1 MDLPPAVSASSSS
14 AAHFL
19 QLSTSTAVGH
29 NSSSSSS
36 TSSLAGLGGQ
46 TGPRTQPAVRSSTSA
61 LGSAPPSLQAPI
73 TSSEKCAHKDVTRC
87 SLHRGECCSC
97 GDNRPHEQY
106 YERYVDGS
114 LVLDAPR
121 WAHYCSACRDYWDRL
136 NASVP
141 SYRDNQPRLTAW
153 DLFHDFGYSNPPPN
167 PAAVASAPHPNF
179 AHSNST
185 SRHSLT
191 SPAVPVIT
199 PEDGFPQSYAVFQHM
214 SPNFSNEYHPVV
226 AQHIRT
232 WGELET
238 RIADEP
244 RYSPGFQSLLRQYYT
259 ARYKAK
265 RMTELDRQSRG
276 GSLSVQ
282 ARDEYFQLL
291 NTPGPFDMPI
301 SSGSGSGSSGN
312 GRNESSSSGG
322 GNSSASGGV
331 GGSSIGGSSGGIGG
345 GGGGS
350 STRHSLHLH
359 QPHQPHQ
366 PHLSQQPHQLHQ
378 SHQSHQPQ
386 YQHQHQHSHPNL
398 GQIGISFGRAATFSS
413 FLQSASTAQT
423 ASNTAPHTTGAS
435 RNQGNN
441 MSHQPPSS
449 TSTSTAAGEHRS
461 TLSTG
466 TFTGVAARSTSATSQ
481 VSPPRSSHRRRG
493 NTPVDS
499 MPTARINSQPENASR
514 PAPVIDRE
522 RERDRDRETG
532 RITAGTSPYAAAA
545 AAATAS
551 NQVDRHQT
559 LGPPTPRHSS
569 TAPAI
574 GTSSAAAASSS
585 PSSSASPHSI
595 PPSPFFPPQTYHAPP
610 NEIPEISDYHHSHSY
625 NSASNP
631 TSFVR
636 SRRIRPNRD
645 RRRRRIS
652 PVTPD
657 IETERSA
664 ADRRRQLRERNESE
678 WENQRPLSISSPG
691 GSNTNRTG
699 VDSTVVD
706 AVMSDLPS
714 SQNSDTSNRSSNSAS
729 EPGRASENEPSVH
742 NPLRHRPYFNIPP
755 TSEPWNT
762 SLLPGESSRNQ
773 LNDPSVTT
781 PYRRDGS
788 SNPSASTPQNT
799 MSGSPITSIAPF
811 VFPAN
816 RRTLRPTLLDQTTSS
831 PTQSPP
837 ESSMARNGLTSPA
850 NRLPPNFLPSLP
862 HLPAP
867 RFSPPR
873 TLTRPRGGSISNNS
887 NNNTNTDHNRQNSN
901 GSDGF
906 PARRRERIN
915 PSAQP
920 LGGRTDAERE
930 DYESPT
936 RSVFTELV
944 ETNRQ
949 AEITRRRFRELEAEQ
964 RELLRSPPMPG
975 SDGDSMRRLQE
986 HRQQRNYELL
996 QRANLQRQMQQ
1007 NQVDLPG
1014 GSRPQPVGPQ
1024 GWYANWPGASQSA
1037 SNGNNAHARSPDHAS
1052 ALSFT
1057 VVAEDEPSSA
1067 SEADYEDL
1075 IPLDNALND
1084 DEQLFATL
1092 VGGYLSGVPHESV
1105 NRRRARLRGQLGL
1118 SPDDVGHL
1126 PGSQPSNRAPENDMR
1141 ERFPSRADRARRM
1154 RDRDIETRYRHN
1166 EAIRDIANLVTGAR
1180 ESGVMGFPHRW
1191 SRESG
1196 SGSNSNGRNTNNN
1209 NSQTTRTL
1217 DNPERPDNMKEE
1229 DLKIMVDCKVCY
1241 GQIADMV
1248 LLPCAHLVLCQ
1259 WCADTVAPAAPN
1271 RPEGMVAPRSNCPV
1285 CRARVERKIKVFR
1298 C

>member
-1 MDLPPAVSASSSS
+1 MDLPPAVSASASSS
-14 AAHFL
+14 TAHFL
-19 QLSTSTAVGH
+19 QPSTSTAAGH
-29 NSSSSSS
+29 NSTSTSSS
-36 TSSLAGLGGQ
+36 SSLAGLGGQ
-46 TGPRTQPAVRSSTSA
+46 IGSRTQPAVRSSTSA

-106 YERYVDGS
+106 YERYDDGS

-121 WAHYCSACRDYWDRL
+121 WAHYCSACREYWDRL

-153 DLFHDFGYSNPPPN
+153 DLFHDFGYSNLPLN
-167 PAAVASAPHPNF
+167 TTAAAAVSHPNF
-179 AHSNST
+179 PQSEST
-185 SRHSLT
+185 TRHSLT
-191 SPAVPVIT
+191 SPVVPLVT
-199 PEDGFPQSYAVFQHM
+199 PEDGFPPSYALFQHM

-244 RYSPGFQSLLRQYYT
+244 RYSPEFESLLRQYYT

-301 SSGSGSGSSGN
+301 SSGSGNGNSGH

-322 GNSSASGGV
+322 GNGGAGV
-331 GGSSIGGSSGGIGG
+331 GGVGG

-350 STRHSLHLH
+350 STGHSLHLH
-359 QPHQPHQ
+359 LQPQLQPQPHQPHQ
-366 PHLSQQPHQLHQ
+366 PHQHHQPHYQQ
-378 SHQSHQPQ
+378 QYQPQ
-386 YQHQHQHSHPNL
+386 PHHQHPNL
-398 GQIGISFGRAATFSS
+398 GQIGISFGRAATFGS
-413 FLQSASTAQT
+413 FLQSASAAQT
-423 ASNTAPHTTGAS
+423 ASHSSPHTIGTPRS
-435 RNQGNN
+435 QGIT

-449 TSTSTAAGEHRS
+449 STSAATGEHRPALGS
-461 TLSTG
+461 G
-466 TFTGVAARSTSATSQ
+466 IFTNAAVRSTSATSQ
-481 VSPPRSSHRRRG
+481 VSPHRSSHRRRG
-493 NTPVDS
+493 STPADS
-499 MPTARINSQPENASR
+499 MPTTRLNSQPDNASR

-532 RITAGTSPYAAAA
+532 RITA
-545 AAATAS
+545 
-551 NQVDRHQT
+551 
-559 LGPPTPRHSS
+559 
-569 TAPAI
+569 
-574 GTSSAAAASSS
+574 
-585 PSSSASPHSI
+585 
-595 PPSPFFPPQTYHAPP
+595 
-610 NEIPEISDYHHSHSY
+610 
-625 NSASNP
+625 
-631 TSFVR
+631 
-636 SRRIRPNRD
+636 
-645 RRRRRIS
+645 
-652 PVTPD
+652 
-657 IETERSA
+657 

-678 WENQRPLSISSPG
+678 WESQRPLSISSPG
-691 GSNTNRTG
+691 GTNNTNRAS

-714 SQNSDTSNRSSNSAS
+714 SQNSDTSNRTSNSAS
-729 EPGRASENEPSVH
+729 EPGRASETEPPAH
-742 NPLRHRPYFNIPP
+742 NSLRHRPYFNIPP

-773 LNDPSVTT
+773 LNESSVIT

-788 SNPSASTPQNT
+788 SNPSTSTPQNT

-811 VFPAN
+811 VVSAN
-816 RRTLRPTLLDQTTSS
+816 RRTLRPTLLDQTTS
-831 PTQSPP
+831 PPVQSPP
-837 ESSMARNGLTSPA
+837 ESSTTRNGLTSPA
-850 NRLPPNFLPSLP
+850 NRLPPSFLPSLP

-873 TLTRPRGGSISNNS
+873 TLSRPRGGSISNNS
-887 NNNTNTDHNRQNSN
+887 NANNNANHNRQNSN
-901 GSDGF
+901 GSDGLF
-906 PARRRERIN
+906 PARRRERVN
-915 PSAQP
+915 PLTQP
-920 LGGRTDAERE
+920 MTARTDGERE
-930 DYESPT
+930 DYEIPT
-936 RSVFTELV
+936 RNMITEHI
-944 ETNRQ
+944 EHQRQ

-975 SDGDSMRRLQE
+975 NDGDSMRRLQE

-996 QRANLQRQMQQ
+996 QRTNLQRQMQQ
-1007 NQVDLPG
+1007 NQTDLPS
-1014 GSRPQPVGPQ
+1014 SRSHPGGPQ
-1024 GWYANWPGASQSA
+1024 GWYTSWPGPSQSTP
-1037 SNGNNAHARSPDHAS
+1037 NGNNAHVRSPDHAS
-1052 ALSFT
+1052 ALSFS

-1075 IPLDNALND
+1075 IPLENALGE

-1092 VGGYLSGVPHESV
+1092 VDGYLSRVPHESV

-1126 PGSQPSNRAPENDMR
+1126 PGSQSSNRAPENDMR
-1141 ERFPSRADRARRM
+1141 ERFPSRVDRARRM
-1154 RDRDIETRYRHN
+1154 RDRDVETRYRHS
-1166 EAIRDIANLVTGAR
+1166 ETIRDIANLVTGAR
-1180 ESGVMGFPHRW
+1180 ENMGFPHRW
-1191 SRESG
+1191 NRESG

-1209 NSQTTRTL
+1209 SSQTTRSL
-1217 DNPERPDNMKEE
+1217 DNPERPENMKEE
-1229 DLKIMVDCKVCY
+1229 DLKIMADCKVCY

-1248 LLPCAHLVLCQ
+1248 LLPCNHLVLCQ
-1259 WCADTVAPAAPN
+1259 WCAETVAPAVPN

>member
-1 MDLPPAVSASSSS
+1 MDLPPAVSASSS

-29 NSSSSSS
+29 NSSSSSSS

-73 TSSEKCAHKDVTRC
+73 TPSEKCAHKDVTRC

-153 DLFHDFGYSNPPPN
+153 DLFHDFGYSNLPPN
-167 PAAVASAPHPNF
+167 PAAVASASHPNF

-191 SPAVPVIT
+191 SPAVPVVT

-232 WGELET
+232 WGELEA

-312 GRNESSSSGG
+312 GRNEST
-322 GNSSASGGV
+322 
-331 GGSSIGGSSGGIGG
+331 GI
-345 GGGGS
+345 
-350 STRHSLHLH
+350 
-359 QPHQPHQ
+359 
-366 PHLSQQPHQLHQ
+366 
-378 SHQSHQPQ
+378 
-386 YQHQHQHSHPNL
+386 
-398 GQIGISFGRAATFSS
+398 
-413 FLQSASTAQT
+413 
-423 ASNTAPHTTGAS
+423 
-435 RNQGNN
+435 
-441 MSHQPPSS
+441 
-449 TSTSTAAGEHRS
+449 
-461 TLSTG
+461 
-466 TFTGVAARSTSATSQ
+466 FTGVAARSTSTTSQ

-493 NTPVDS
+493 STPVDS
-499 MPTARINSQPENASR
+499 MPTARISQPENASR

-532 RITAGTSPYAAAA
+532 RIT
-545 AAATAS
+545 
-551 NQVDRHQT
+551 
-559 LGPPTPRHSS
+559 
-569 TAPAI
+569 
-574 GTSSAAAASSS
+574 
-585 PSSSASPHSI
+585 
-595 PPSPFFPPQTYHAPP
+595 
-610 NEIPEISDYHHSHSY
+610 
-625 NSASNP
+625 
-631 TSFVR
+631 
-636 SRRIRPNRD
+636 
-645 RRRRRIS
+645 
-652 PVTPD
+652 
-657 IETERSA
+657 A

-691 GSNTNRTG
+691 GSNTNRTS

-729 EPGRASENEPSVH
+729 EPGRASENEPSAH

-773 LNDPSVTT
+773 PNDPSVTT

-816 RRTLRPTLLDQTTSS
+816 RRTLRPTLLDQTTTS

-887 NNNTNTDHNRQNSN
+887 NNNTNTNHNRQNSN

-906 PARRRERIN
+906 SARRRERIN
-915 PSAQP
+915 PSAP
-920 LGGRTDAERE
+920 LLGGRTDAERE

-936 RSVFTELV
+936 RSVFTDLV

-1024 GWYANWPGASQSA
+1024 GWYTNWPGPSQSA
-1037 SNGNNAHARSPDHAS
+1037 SNGNSAHARSPDHAS

-1126 PGSQPSNRAPENDMR
+1126 PGSQQSNRAPENDMR

-1209 NSQTTRTL
+1209 SSQTTRTL

-1271 RPEGMVAPRSNCPV
+1271 RPEGIVAPRSNCPV

>member
-532 RITAGTSPYAAAA
+532 RIT
-545 AAATAS
+545 
-551 NQVDRHQT
+551 
-559 LGPPTPRHSS
+559 
-569 TAPAI
+569 
-574 GTSSAAAASSS
+574 
-585 PSSSASPHSI
+585 
-595 PPSPFFPPQTYHAPP
+595 
-610 NEIPEISDYHHSHSY
+610 
-625 NSASNP
+625 
-631 TSFVR
+631 
-636 SRRIRPNRD
+636 
-645 RRRRRIS
+645 
-652 PVTPD
+652 
-657 IETERSA
+657 A

>member
-19 QLSTSTAVGH
+19 QLSASTAVGH

-36 TSSLAGLGGQ
+36 TSSSAGLGGQ

-153 DLFHDFGYSNPPPN
+153 DLFHDFGHSNPPPN
-167 PAAVASAPHPNF
+167 PAAVASASHPNF

-312 GRNESSSSGG
+312 GRNESSSS
-322 GNSSASGGV
+322 SGAG
-331 GGSSIGGSSGGIGG
+331 
-345 GGGGS
+345 
-350 STRHSLHLH
+350 T
-359 QPHQPHQ
+359 
-366 PHLSQQPHQLHQ
+366 
-378 SHQSHQPQ
+378 
-386 YQHQHQHSHPNL
+386 
-398 GQIGISFGRAATFSS
+398 
-413 FLQSASTAQT
+413 
-423 ASNTAPHTTGAS
+423 S

-461 TLSTG
+461 TLGTG
-466 TFTGVAARSTSATSQ
+466 IFTGVAARSTSATSQ

-493 NTPVDS
+493 STPVDS
-499 MPTARINSQPENASR
+499 MPTTRINSQPENASR
-514 PAPVIDRE
+514 PAPAIDRE

-532 RITAGTSPYAAAA
+532 RIT
-545 AAATAS
+545 
-551 NQVDRHQT
+551 
-559 LGPPTPRHSS
+559 
-569 TAPAI
+569 
-574 GTSSAAAASSS
+574 
-585 PSSSASPHSI
+585 
-595 PPSPFFPPQTYHAPP
+595 
-610 NEIPEISDYHHSHSY
+610 
-625 NSASNP
+625 
-631 TSFVR
+631 
-636 SRRIRPNRD
+636 
-645 RRRRRIS
+645 
-652 PVTPD
+652 
-657 IETERSA
+657 A

-691 GSNTNRTG
+691 GSNTNRTS

-887 NNNTNTDHNRQNSN
+887 NNNTNTNHNRQNSN

-1209 NSQTTRTL
+1209 SSQTTRTL

>member
-36 TSSLAGLGGQ
+36 TSSLADLGGQ

-167 PAAVASAPHPNF
+167 PAAVASASHPNF

-191 SPAVPVIT
+191 SPTVPVIT

-322 GNSSASGGV
+322 G
-331 GGSSIGGSSGGIGG
+331 
-345 GGGGS
+345 
-350 STRHSLHLH
+350 
-359 QPHQPHQ
+359 
-366 PHLSQQPHQLHQ
+366 
-378 SHQSHQPQ
+378 
-386 YQHQHQHSHPNL
+386 
-398 GQIGISFGRAATFSS
+398 
-413 FLQSASTAQT
+413 
-423 ASNTAPHTTGAS
+423 
-435 RNQGNN
+435 
-441 MSHQPPSS
+441 
-449 TSTSTAAGEHRS
+449 EHRS
-461 TLSTG
+461 ALGTG
-466 TFTGVAARSTSATSQ
+466 IFTGVAARSTSATSQ

-532 RITAGTSPYAAAA
+532 RITA
-545 AAATAS
+545 
-551 NQVDRHQT
+551 
-559 LGPPTPRHSS
+559 
-569 TAPAI
+569 
-574 GTSSAAAASSS
+574 
-585 PSSSASPHSI
+585 
-595 PPSPFFPPQTYHAPP
+595 
-610 NEIPEISDYHHSHSY
+610 
-625 NSASNP
+625 
-631 TSFVR
+631 
-636 SRRIRPNRD
+636 
-645 RRRRRIS
+645 
-652 PVTPD
+652 
-657 IETERSA
+657 

-678 WENQRPLSISSPG
+678 WESQRPLSISSPG
-691 GSNTNRTG
+691 GSNTNRTS

-729 EPGRASENEPSVH
+729 EPGRASENEPFVH
-742 NPLRHRPYFNIPP
+742 NHLRHRSYFNIPP

-837 ESSMARNGLTSPA
+837 ESSMARNGLASPA

-887 NNNTNTDHNRQNSN
+887 NNNTNTNHSRQNSN

-1209 NSQTTRTL
+1209 SSQTTRTL

>member
-1 MDLPPAVSASSSS
+1 MSAQKFPTIPAAVYRRIEYFEEHKEVVEFVGMDLPPAVSASSSS

-398 GQIGISFGRAATFSS
+398 GQIGISFGRAATFGS

-532 RITAGTSPYAAAA
+532 RIT
-545 AAATAS
+545 
-551 NQVDRHQT
+551 
-559 LGPPTPRHSS
+559 
-569 TAPAI
+569 
-574 GTSSAAAASSS
+574 
-585 PSSSASPHSI
+585 
-595 PPSPFFPPQTYHAPP
+595 
-610 NEIPEISDYHHSHSY
+610 
-625 NSASNP
+625 
-631 TSFVR
+631 
-636 SRRIRPNRD
+636 
-645 RRRRRIS
+645 
-652 PVTPD
+652 
-657 IETERSA
+657 A

-901 GSDGF
+901 GSNGF

>member
-36 TSSLAGLGGQ
+36 TSSLADLGGQ

-167 PAAVASAPHPNF
+167 PAAVASASHPNF

-191 SPAVPVIT
+191 SPTVPVIT

-322 GNSSASGGV
+322 G
-331 GGSSIGGSSGGIGG
+331 
-345 GGGGS
+345 
-350 STRHSLHLH
+350 
-359 QPHQPHQ
+359 
-366 PHLSQQPHQLHQ
+366 
-378 SHQSHQPQ
+378 
-386 YQHQHQHSHPNL
+386 
-398 GQIGISFGRAATFSS
+398 QIGISFGRAATFGS

-423 ASNTAPHTTGAS
+423 ASNTAPHTTGTS

-441 MSHQPPSS
+441 MSHQSPSS

-461 TLSTG
+461 TLGTG
-466 TFTGVAARSTSATSQ
+466 IFTGVAARSTSATSQ

-532 RITAGTSPYAAAA
+532 RITA
-545 AAATAS
+545 
-551 NQVDRHQT
+551 
-559 LGPPTPRHSS
+559 
-569 TAPAI
+569 
-574 GTSSAAAASSS
+574 
-585 PSSSASPHSI
+585 
-595 PPSPFFPPQTYHAPP
+595 
-610 NEIPEISDYHHSHSY
+610 
-625 NSASNP
+625 
-631 TSFVR
+631 
-636 SRRIRPNRD
+636 
-645 RRRRRIS
+645 
-652 PVTPD
+652 
-657 IETERSA
+657 

-678 WENQRPLSISSPG
+678 WESQRPLSISSPG
-691 GSNTNRTG
+691 GSNTNRTS

-729 EPGRASENEPSVH
+729 EPGRASENEPFVH
-742 NPLRHRPYFNIPP
+742 NHLRHRPYFNIPP

-837 ESSMARNGLTSPA
+837 ESSMARNGLASPA

-887 NNNTNTDHNRQNSN
+887 NNNTNTNHSRQNSN

-1209 NSQTTRTL
+1209 SSQTTRTL

>member
-36 TSSLAGLGGQ
+36 TSSLADLGGQ

-167 PAAVASAPHPNF
+167 PAAVASASHPNF

-191 SPAVPVIT
+191 SPTVPVIT

-331 GGSSIGGSSGGIGG
+331 GGSSVGGSSGGIGGG

-359 QPHQPHQ
+359 QPHQPH
-366 PHLSQQPHQLHQ
+366 LSQQPHQLHQ
-378 SHQSHQPQ
+378 SHQSHQSHQPHQPQ

-398 GQIGISFGRAATFSS
+398 GQIGISFGRAATFGS

-423 ASNTAPHTTGAS
+423 ASNTAPHTTGTS

-441 MSHQPPSS
+441 MSHQSPSS

-461 TLSTG
+461 TLGTG
-466 TFTGVAARSTSATSQ
+466 IFTGVAARSTSATSQ

-532 RITAGTSPYAAAA
+532 RITA
-545 AAATAS
+545 
-551 NQVDRHQT
+551 
-559 LGPPTPRHSS
+559 
-569 TAPAI
+569 
-574 GTSSAAAASSS
+574 
-585 PSSSASPHSI
+585 
-595 PPSPFFPPQTYHAPP
+595 
-610 NEIPEISDYHHSHSY
+610 
-625 NSASNP
+625 
-631 TSFVR
+631 
-636 SRRIRPNRD
+636 
-645 RRRRRIS
+645 
-652 PVTPD
+652 
-657 IETERSA
+657 

-678 WENQRPLSISSPG
+678 WESQRPLSISSPG
-691 GSNTNRTG
+691 GSNTNRTS

-729 EPGRASENEPSVH
+729 EPGRASENEPFVH
-742 NPLRHRPYFNIPP
+742 NHLRHRPYFNIPP

-837 ESSMARNGLTSPA
+837 ESSMARNGLASPA

-887 NNNTNTDHNRQNSN
+887 NNNTNTNHSRQNSN

-1209 NSQTTRTL
+1209 SSQTTRTL

>member
-398 GQIGISFGRAATFSS
+398 GQIGISFGRAATFGS

-532 RITAGTSPYAAAA
+532 RIT
-545 AAATAS
+545 
-551 NQVDRHQT
+551 
-559 LGPPTPRHSS
+559 
-569 TAPAI
+569 
-574 GTSSAAAASSS
+574 
-585 PSSSASPHSI
+585 
-595 PPSPFFPPQTYHAPP
+595 
-610 NEIPEISDYHHSHSY
+610 
-625 NSASNP
+625 
-631 TSFVR
+631 
-636 SRRIRPNRD
+636 
-645 RRRRRIS
+645 
-652 PVTPD
+652 
-657 IETERSA
+657 A

-901 GSDGF
+901 GSNGF

>member
-1 MDLPPAVSASSSS
+1 M
-14 AAHFL
+14 
-19 QLSTSTAVGH
+19 
-29 NSSSSSS
+29 NN
-36 TSSLAGLGGQ
+36 
-46 TGPRTQPAVRSSTSA
+46 
-61 LGSAPPSLQAPI
+61 I
-73 TSSEKCAHKDVTRC
+73 TKE
-87 SLHRGECCSC
+87 
-97 GDNRPHEQY
+97 
-106 YERYVDGS
+106 
-114 LVLDAPR
+114 
-121 WAHYCSACRDYWDRL
+121 YWDRL

-153 DLFHDFGYSNPPPN
+153 DLFHDFGYSNLPLN
-167 PAAVASAPHPNF
+167 TTAAAAVSHPNF
-179 AHSNST
+179 PQSEST
-185 SRHSLT
+185 TRHSLT
-191 SPAVPVIT
+191 SPVVPLVT
-199 PEDGFPQSYAVFQHM
+199 PEDGFPPSYALFQHM

-244 RYSPGFQSLLRQYYT
+244 RYSPEFESLLRQYYT

-301 SSGSGSGSSGN
+301 SSGSGNGNSGH

-322 GNSSASGGV
+322 GNGGAGV
-331 GGSSIGGSSGGIGG
+331 GGVGG

-350 STRHSLHLH
+350 STGHSLHLH
-359 QPHQPHQ
+359 LQPQLQPQPHQPHQ
-366 PHLSQQPHQLHQ
+366 PHQHHQPHYQQ
-378 SHQSHQPQ
+378 QYQPQ
-386 YQHQHQHSHPNL
+386 PHHQHPNL
-398 GQIGISFGRAATFSS
+398 GQIGISFGRAATFGS
-413 FLQSASTAQT
+413 FLQSASAAQT
-423 ASNTAPHTTGAS
+423 ASHSSPHTIGTPRS
-435 RNQGNN
+435 QGIT

-449 TSTSTAAGEHRS
+449 STSAATGEHRPALGS
-461 TLSTG
+461 G
-466 TFTGVAARSTSATSQ
+466 IFTNAAVRSTSATSQ
-481 VSPPRSSHRRRG
+481 VSPHRSSHRRRG
-493 NTPVDS
+493 STPADS
-499 MPTARINSQPENASR
+499 MPTTRLNSQPDNASR

-532 RITAGTSPYAAAA
+532 RITAGTSPYADAAT
-545 AAATAS
+545 TAS
-551 NQVDRHQT
+551 NQVDRHPT

-569 TAPAI
+569 TTPAI

-585 PSSSASPHSI
+585 PSSSASPAQSI
-595 PPSPFFPPQTYHAPP
+595 PPSLPPPP
-610 NEIPEISDYHHSHSY
+610 YPAFSDEIPEISDYHHSHFF
-625 NSASNP
+625 NP
-631 TSFVR
+631 APNPTVTSFVR
-636 SRRIRPNRD
+636 SRRIRPNRE

-652 PVTPD
+652 SVTPD
-657 IETERSA
+657 IEIERSA

-678 WENQRPLSISSPG
+678 WESQRPLSISSPG
-691 GSNTNRTG
+691 GTNNTNRAS

-714 SQNSDTSNRSSNSAS
+714 SQNSDTSNRTSNSAS
-729 EPGRASENEPSVH
+729 EPGRASETEPPAH
-742 NPLRHRPYFNIPP
+742 NSLRHRPYFNIPP

-773 LNDPSVTT
+773 LNESSVIT

-788 SNPSASTPQNT
+788 SNPSTSTPQNT

-811 VFPAN
+811 VVSAN
-816 RRTLRPTLLDQTTSS
+816 RRTLRPTLLDQTTS
-831 PTQSPP
+831 PPVQSPP
-837 ESSMARNGLTSPA
+837 ESSTTRNGLTSPA
-850 NRLPPNFLPSLP
+850 NRLPPSFLPSLP

-873 TLTRPRGGSISNNS
+873 TLSRPRGGSISNNS
-887 NNNTNTDHNRQNSN
+887 NANNNANHNRQNSN
-901 GSDGF
+901 GSDGLF
-906 PARRRERIN
+906 PARRRERVN
-915 PSAQP
+915 PLTQP
-920 LGGRTDAERE
+920 MTARTDGERE
-930 DYESPT
+930 DYEIPT
-936 RSVFTELV
+936 RNMITEHI
-944 ETNRQ
+944 EHQRQ

-975 SDGDSMRRLQE
+975 NDGDSMRRLQE

-996 QRANLQRQMQQ
+996 QRTNLQRQMQQ
-1007 NQVDLPG
+1007 NQTDLPS
-1014 GSRPQPVGPQ
+1014 SRSHPGGPQ
-1024 GWYANWPGASQSA
+1024 GWYTSWPGPSQSTP
-1037 SNGNNAHARSPDHAS
+1037 NGNNAHVRSPDHAS
-1052 ALSFT
+1052 ALSFS

-1075 IPLDNALND
+1075 IPLENALGE

-1092 VGGYLSGVPHESV
+1092 VDGYLSRVPHESV

-1126 PGSQPSNRAPENDMR
+1126 PGSQSSNRAPENDMR
-1141 ERFPSRADRARRM
+1141 ERFPSRVDRARRM
-1154 RDRDIETRYRHN
+1154 RDRDVETRYRHS
-1166 EAIRDIANLVTGAR
+1166 ETIRDIANLVTGAR
-1180 ESGVMGFPHRW
+1180 ENMGFPHRW
-1191 SRESG
+1191 NRESG

-1209 NSQTTRTL
+1209 SSQTTRSL
-1217 DNPERPDNMKEE
+1217 DNPERPENMKEE
-1229 DLKIMVDCKVCY
+1229 DLKIMADCKVCY

-1248 LLPCAHLVLCQ
+1248 LLPCNHLVLCQ
-1259 WCADTVAPAAPN
+1259 WCAETVAPAVPN